1 MKTLFRILKKKPN
14 RKNKPYN
21 CARYRVTIS
30 KTEEWIANGRQA
42 WQWHLT
48 YRNVQEYRRES
59 CERPDQA

>member
-42 WQWHLT
+42 GRHGSGT
-48 YRNVQEYRRES
+48 
-59 CERPDQA
+59 